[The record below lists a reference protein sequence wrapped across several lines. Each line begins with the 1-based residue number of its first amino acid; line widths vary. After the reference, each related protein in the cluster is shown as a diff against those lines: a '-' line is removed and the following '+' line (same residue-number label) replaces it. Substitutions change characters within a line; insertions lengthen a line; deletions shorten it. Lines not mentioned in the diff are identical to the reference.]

1 MSPAARQLGGRMIT
15 CIIPT
20 GRGREILETLRTER
34 NIDTAILAHAR
45 GVSQVSGGL
54 NWEVGDSLE
63 KDIIKL
69 NCHNDEADEIFDYL
83 FDIAGI
89 DRPHGGIIFMEELHC
104 STEYSLPEIPL
115 ENQT

>member
-1 MSPAARQLGGRMIT
+1 MSSAARQFGGKMIT

-20 GRGREILETLRTER
+20 GRGREILETLRAER
-34 NIDTAILAHAR
+34 NIDAAVLAYAR

-69 NCHNDEADEIFDYL
+69 TCHNDEADDIFDCL
-83 FDIAGI
+83 FQIAEI
-89 DRPHGGIIFMEELHC
+89 NRPHGGIIFMEALHC
-104 STEYSLPEIPL
+104 STEYRLPELPL
-115 ENQT
+115 EA